1 MSRDVGRPPAY
12 SVDQLLQ
19 IIDPDI
25 RKPMNMI
32 EVILRIVDGSGLEV
46 FKPNFGKGMI
56 TAWAHI
62 HGKARRRFI
71 AFMSMSLTV

>member
-25 RKPMNMI
+25 RKPMDMM
-32 EVILRIVDGSGLEV
+32 EVILRVVDGSGLEV
-46 FKPNFGKGMI
+46 FKPKFGKGMI

-62 HGKARRRFI
+62 HGKA
-71 AFMSMSLTV
+71 ML